1 MKIID
6 NFLPEQYQK
15 YIEELLLSVTFPW
28 FLNKSTISEGYDV
41 PYGTINTTESMQ
53 FTHNFFINNSVN
65 SNYYEQIALLSYHLM
80 LKENIDTTQVFRIKA
95 NLNTISPNYPDGHHN
110 SIHIDFPKDLTGITC
125 IYYVND
131 SDGDT
136 IFFDGGGV
144 NEIKRVSPKKNRLVY
159 FDSNIPHAGCPPKNN
174 QVRCVIN
181 FNFIGEKK

>member
-1 MKIID
+1 MKVID

-15 YIEELLLSVTFPW
+15 HIEKLLLSAYFPW
-28 FLNKSTISEGYDV
+28 FLNESTVPEGLA
-41 PYGTINTTESMQ
+41 PYGTINTTENMQ
-53 FTHNFFINNSVN
+53 FTHTFFIDNSIH
-65 SNYYEQIALLSYHLM
+65 STHYEQIAVLSYHLM

-95 NLNTISPNYPDGHHN
+95 NLNTIPENYPDGHHN

-136 IFFDGGGV
+136 IFFDEKGA